1 MGYSLFS
8 SYQAVLLSCAEFQ
21 EMLVGSKATIGVKVG
36 GTKAVSYGSY
46 NEGYCSMAWVIKGS
60 DSGRAWSG
68 KL

>member
-1 MGYSLFS
+1 M
-8 SYQAVLLSCAEFQ
+8 ANDD
-21 EMLVGSKATIGVKVG
+21 SKVTIGVKVG